1 MQFDEL
7 KRREFITLLGGT
19 AAAWPLAARAQQH
32 TIPVVGFLYS
42 GTPEAH
48 AHRIAGF
55 RKGLGEAGYVEG
67 HNLTIEYRFAHN
79 EFERL
84 PELAADLVRRR
95 VSVLAALGNA
105 ATALAAKDATTSTPV
120 VFAFGGDPI
129 QLGFVASFNR
139 PGGNLT
145 GMSLMNVELAAKHIG
160 LMHELLPRATRF
172 ALLINPSN
180 PSAAEIVSNDAQ
192 AAGRAIGRQ
201 IDVIAAR
208 TAREIDEAFASLMR
222 QGAAG
227 LLVAPD
233 TFFID
238 RRVRPGQSPEE
249 MERYVTIPIEI
260 AIASTPGLK
269 YIRSNT
275 VYALSFIRLQFEYG
289 RDYHFVRQQTIN
301 RLREADLPQGVQ
313 PVISPAGT
321 ISEIFRYELK
331 GPPGMDVLRELENIS
346 VGHGVSLLCWRSG
359 GVEHPHDTPPY
370 PFTPSPTFAHS
381 SS

>member
-1 MQFDEL
+1 M
-7 KRREFITLLGGT
+7 
-19 AAAWPLAARAQQH
+19 
-32 TIPVVGFLYS
+32 
-42 GTPEAH
+42 
-48 AHRIAGF
+48 
-55 RKGLGEAGYVEG
+55 
-67 HNLTIEYRFAHN
+67 
-79 EFERL
+79 

-145 GMSLMNVELAAKHIG
+145 GMSLMNVELAAKHIE

-208 TAREIDEAFASLMR
+208 TAREIDEAFASLTR

-227 LLVAPD
+227 FLVAPD

-238 RRVRPGQSPEE
+238 RRVQLATLATRYMLPTIGTNREYAEAGGLMSYGSNIVDQFRQAGIYVGRILKG
-249 MERYVTIPIEI
+249 ER
-260 AIASTPGLK
+260 A
-269 YIRSNT
+269 
-275 VYALSFIRLQFEYG
+275 
-289 RDYHFVRQQTIN
+289 
-301 RLREADLPQGVQ
+301 ADLP
-313 PVISPAGT
+313 VIRPT
-321 ISEIFRYELK
+321 RFELVINAQTARIL
-331 GPPGMDVLRELENIS
+331 GIEVPPTVLARADEVIE
-346 VGHGVSLLCWRSG
+346 
-359 GVEHPHDTPPY
+359 
-370 PFTPSPTFAHS
+370 
-381 SS
+381 

>member
-7 KRREFITLLGGT
+7 KRREFITLLGG
-19 AAAWPLAARAQQH
+19 AAVAWPLVARAQQH

-145 GMSLMNVELAAKHIG
+145 GMSMVNVELAAKHIG

-180 PSAAEIVSNDAQ
+180 PSVAEIVSNDAQ

-208 TAREIDEAFASLMR
+208 TAREIDEAFASLTR

-233 TFFID
+233 TFFVD
-238 RRVRPGQSPEE
+238 RRVQLATLAT
-249 MERYVTIPIEI
+249 RYVLPTIGTNREYAEAGALMSYGSNIVDQFRQAGI
-260 AIASTPGLK
+260 YVGRILK
-269 YIRSNT
+269 GER
-275 VYALSFIRLQFEYG
+275 A
-289 RDYHFVRQQTIN
+289 
-301 RLREADLPQGVQ
+301 ADLP
-313 PVISPAGT
+313 VIRPT
-321 ISEIFRYELK
+321 RFELVINAQTARIL
-331 GPPGMDVLRELENIS
+331 GIEVPPT
-346 VGHGVSLLCWRSG
+346 LLARADE
-359 GVEHPHDTPPY
+359 VIE
-370 PFTPSPTFAHS
+370 
-381 SS
+381 